1 MLEHF
6 ILWLI
11 ICFIIYLFYKGKNK
25 NYQQMNVSQM
35 NSQQRKE
42 FITSFSLSNCKHG
55 NQGYK
60 RVLLQLFGL
69 LGNGKSSFINSCK
82 FVLDG
87 VYRQH
92 AEARATDGGCTTRRV
107 PYKLTDAIMMVDNR
121 GCPTLSKYESG
132 EILAQLGNL
141 LPLSEEV
148 EWCEDFAKNIDRL
161 MDESK
166 NPNYTDFIFPIYVHS
181 VKNTIP
187 KQEIEMY
194 KELLN
199 MARVLTGITPIIVL
213 THKSHGGLT
222 AMRTTFQDMGFDK
235 IFTIENYTENDHQ
248 RILGKHEEIQKLL
261 CQVLKNVDFCM
272 EKERNREHERGERMK
287 FVIKY
292 IKDAD
297 DEKKKR
303 EYEEKME
310 SLGNLR
316 PHLLYRQFQAA
327 DRHEGSNRKGT
338 VVGDESTCAIM

>member
-132 EILAQLGNL
+132 EILAQL
-141 LPLSEEV
+141 
-148 EWCEDFAKNIDRL
+148 
-161 MDESK
+161 
-166 NPNYTDFIFPIYVHS
+166 
-181 VKNTIP
+181 
-187 KQEIEMY
+187 
-194 KELLN
+194 
-199 MARVLTGITPIIVL
+199 GITPIIVL

>member
-35 NSQQRKE
+35 NSQQRRE
-42 FITSFSLSNCKHG
+42 FMTSFSLSNCKRG

-107 PYKLTDAIMMVDNR
+107 PYKLTDAITMVDNR
-121 GCPTLSKYESG
+121 GCPTLSKCESG

-141 LPLSEEV
+141 LPLNEEV

-161 MDESK
+161 MDESI

-181 VKNTIP
+181 VKNMIP

-199 MARVLTGITPIIVL
+199 TARVLTGISPIIVL
-213 THKSHGGLT
+213 THKSYGGLT
-222 AMRTTFQDMGFDK
+222 ALRTTFQDMGFDK
-235 IFTIENYTENDHQ
+235 IYAIENYTENDHQ
-248 RILGKHEEIQKLL
+248 RILGKHEEIQELL

-287 FVIKY
+287 CVIKY

-303 EYEEKME
+303 EYEEEME
-310 SLGNLR
+310 RLSNSR
-316 PHLLYRQFQAA
+316 PHLSYRKFQVA
-327 DRHEGSNRKGT
+327 DGHEGSNLQGK
-338 VVGDESTCAIM
+338 VVGEESTCTIM